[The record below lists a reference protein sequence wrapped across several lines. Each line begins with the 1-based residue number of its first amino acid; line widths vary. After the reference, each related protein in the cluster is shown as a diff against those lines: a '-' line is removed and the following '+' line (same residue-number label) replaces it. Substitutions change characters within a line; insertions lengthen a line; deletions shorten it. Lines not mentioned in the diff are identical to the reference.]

1 MRFAQLV
8 VGPAGSGKSTY
19 CATLQTHGEDC
30 KRVINVINLDPAA
43 EQFQY
48 KALADMRDLVQVSD
62 VMEAEDL
69 NYGPN
74 GGLVF
79 CMEYLMEVEGI
90 EWLQEQLGDE
100 DDDYIL
106 FDCPGQIELYTH
118 MDIMKRFAKQLEEWN
133 FRVCV
138 VFILDS
144 HYMVDGAKF
153 LSGSLTALSTMVK
166 LELPQ
171 INVLSK
177 MDLLSKQAKQNLEMY
192 LEPEVHELLAS
203 EHSIS
208 RFNKKYHK
216 LTAALGQVLDEYSL
230 VKFIPLN
237 INKLESISDLLLQID
252 FSIQYGEDLD
262 IKTTDFEYP
271 DPEEE
276 NENNYVPMN

>member
-1 MRFAQLV
+1 GWASSSNSLKVFKKCIFFPPLT
-8 VGPAGSGKSTY
+8 S
-19 CATLQTHGEDC
+19 
-30 KRVINVINLDPAA
+30 VINLDPAA

-133 FRVCV
+133 FR
-138 VFILDS
+138 
-144 HYMVDGAKF
+144 
-153 LSGSLTALSTMVK
+153 
-166 LELPQ
+166 LPQ

-262 IKTTDFEYP
+262 IKTTDYDYP
-271 DPEEE
+271 DPDEEDQS
-276 NENNYVPMN
+276 NYVPMDL